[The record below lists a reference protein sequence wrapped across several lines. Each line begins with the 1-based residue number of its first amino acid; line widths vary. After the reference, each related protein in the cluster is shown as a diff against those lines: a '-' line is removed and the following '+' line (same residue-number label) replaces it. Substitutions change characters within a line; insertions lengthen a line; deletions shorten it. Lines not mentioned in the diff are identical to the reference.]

1 LDEEAGTARS
11 ALVERADPMAIGG
24 IISDH
29 EVKWLDFI
37 IANSHQIRRNGD
49 INRC

>member
-29 EVKWLDFI
+29 EVKWDGFI
-37 IANSHQIRRNGD
+37 IAKTNQIWRNVD
-49 INRC
+49 IYR